1 MSRVQIETLLCDLRD
16 GAVDLQGAARQIAE
30 LVAGSAARR
39 TAVEQRLEQALAK
52 NQLALPQYASLL
64 AALDGLTVQREA
76 PRRRAAEGADA
87 TVLRA
92 APEPTPSE
100 AAPSQPT
107 SIRSRVSTQAG
118 AAEPAT
124 AIAPGSWVR
133 GRYVLMQMI
142 GSGGMGQVWKAK
154 DSYLERTNDPFPF
167 VAIKMLNAD
176 LEQDPDGYVAL
187 QRETKKA
194 QELAHPNVVTVH
206 LFDTDSPGSGRA
218 FMSMELLE
226 GEGLDARIDRY
237 PSGDARNAALP
248 IIIGMAKGLE
258 YAHKRG
264 IVHADFK
271 PGNVFITGA
280 GVPKILDFGIARAA
294 KIAGVNRRADSFDA
308 GTFGGITPGYASID
322 MIERR
327 EPHPAD
333 DVYALGLV
341 AYELLSGRHA
351 FKGLSA
357 SEARDARL
365 LPARLRAVRRHEWR
379 AIARALAF
387 DRDRRFQNAG
397 EFLRA
402 FEGKSAIAK
411 VLGTL
416 AAVLLLTVGG
426 LWYQNWK
433 AQQPSVPFESLPP
446 AQQSEFAKDMSD
458 GDQGFQLL
466 DAAGGTN
473 PTEIAAAYCNAYAI
487 HPKNPQAVRGLV
499 RVAEYALPKF
509 LGLPDVAERRLN
521 LLNLRKTCEAFY
533 SHYEPLARALGNDG
547 GR

>member
-1 MSRVQIETLLCDLRD
+1 VQIETLLGDLRN
-16 GAVDLQGAARQIAE
+16 GAVDLQGAARQLADLI
-30 LVAGSAARR
+30 AGSASRR
-39 TAVEQRLEQALAK
+39 AAIKQQLEQALAEH
-52 NQLALPQYASLL
+52 QLAPPQYTSLL
-64 AALDGLTVQREA
+64 AALNGLTMHREA
-76 PRRRAAEGADA
+76 TPRAVGEGAA
-87 TVLRA
+87 PTTLR
-92 APEPTPSE
+92 E
-100 AAPSQPT
+100 AADPT
-107 SIRSRVSTQAG
+107 TLRSRVSAP
-118 AAEPAT
+118 AAADEPAT
-124 AIAPGSWVR
+124 IGPGSAIGPGSWVR
-133 GRYVLMQMI
+133 ARYVLVQMI

-167 VAIKMLNAD
+167 VAIKMLNAN
-176 LEQDPDGYVAL
+176 LEQDPDAYVAL

-226 GEGLDARIDRY
+226 GEGVDARIHRH
-237 PSGDARNAALP
+237 PNGNARDKVLP
-248 IIIGMAKGLE
+248 IIVGMAKGLE

-271 PGNVFITGA
+271 PGNVFITDA

-294 KIAGVNRRADSFDA
+294 NIAGVNRRADSFDA
-308 GTFGGITPGYASID
+308 GTFGGLTLGYASID
-322 MIERR
+322 MIERQ

-341 AYELLSGRHA
+341 AYELLSGRHP

-357 SEARDARL
+357 AEARDARL
-365 LPARLRAVRRHEWR
+365 LPARPRGIRRHEWR
-379 AIARALAF
+379 AIERALAF
-387 DRDRRFQNAG
+387 TRDRRWQSAG

-402 FEGKSAIAK
+402 FEGRSVTAK

-416 AAVLLLTVGG
+416 VAALLLLAGG

-433 AQQPSVPFESLPP
+433 AQQPSVPFESLTP
-446 AQQSEFAKDMSD
+446 AQQAEFAGDMAD

-473 PTEIAAAYCNAYAI
+473 PTEIAAAYCKAYAI
-487 HPKNPQAVRGLV
+487 HPKNPRAVQGLV

-509 LGLPDVAERRLN
+509 NGIPDAAERRLN
-521 LLNLRKTCEAFY
+521 LLNLRKTCEEFY
-533 SHYEPLARALGNDG
+533 SHYDPLARAIDNNG
-547 GR
+547 GG

>member
-1 MSRVQIETLLCDLRD
+1 VQIETLLGALRD
-16 GAVDLQGAARQIAE
+16 GDVDLKGAARE
-30 LVAGSAARR
+30 LADLVSGNAARLD
-39 TAVEQRLEQALAK
+39 AVRQQLKQALAQ
-52 NQLALPQYASLL
+52 NRLAPPQYAFLL
-64 AALDGLTVQREA
+64 AALDGLTLQREA
-76 PRRRAAEGADA
+76 TSRRAAQGAAA
-87 TVLRA
+87 TTLREA
-92 APEPTPSE
+92 SKPSFL
-100 AAPSQPT
+100 
-107 SIRSRVSTQAG
+107 RSGVSAQSG
-118 AAEPAT
+118 AAEPAA
-124 AIAPGSWVR
+124 AIESGAWVR
-133 GRYVLMQMI
+133 GRYVLTEMI

-167 VAIKMLNAD
+167 VAIKMLNAN
-176 LEQDPDGYVAL
+176 LENDPDGYVAL

-226 GEGLDARIDRY
+226 GECLDARIRRH
-237 PSGDARNAALP
+237 PSGDSRDDALP
-248 IIIGMAKGLE
+248 IILGMAKGLE
-258 YAHKRG
+258 YAHMRG
-264 IVHADFK
+264 IVHSDFK
-271 PGNVFITGA
+271 PGNVFMTDA
-280 GVPKILDFGIARAA
+280 GIPKILDFGIARAA

-308 GTFGGITPGYASID
+308 GTFGGITLGYASID

-341 AYELLSGRHA
+341 AYEVLAGHHP

-357 SEARDARL
+357 AEAREARL
-365 LPARLRAVRRHEWR
+365 LPARLRALRRHEWR
-379 AIARALAF
+379 AIERALAF
-387 DRDRRFQNAG
+387 DRERRWQNAG

-402 FEGKSAIAK
+402 FEGKSALAK
-411 VLGTL
+411 VLGAL

-446 AQQSEFAKDMSD
+446 AQQAEFAKDMSD

-466 DAAGGTN
+466 DVAGGTN

-487 HPKNPQAVRGLV
+487 HPKNRQAVRGLV

-509 LGLPDVAERRLN
+509 VGLADVAERRLN
-521 LLNLRKTCEAFY
+521 LLNLRKTCEDFY
-533 SHYEPLARALGNDG
+533 GHYEPLVRALGNNAG
-547 GR
+547 G

>member
-1 MSRVQIETLLCDLRD
+1 VQIETLLGDLRD
-16 GAVDLQGAARQIAE
+16 GAVDLQGAARQIAD
-30 LVAGSAARR
+30 LVAGSASRR
-39 TAVEQRLEQALAK
+39 AAVKQRLEQALAE
-52 NQLALPQYASLL
+52 NRLALPHYTLL
-64 AALDGLTVQREA
+64 QAALDGLTIQRDA
-76 PRRRAAEGADA
+76 IARPAAQGADA
-87 TVLRA
+87 TTLRK
-92 APEPTPSE
+92 PVEPTILRKPVE
-100 AAPSQPT
+100 PT
-107 SIRSRVSTQAG
+107 SLRSRVSAPAG
-118 AAEPAT
+118 ADEPAA
-124 AIAPGSWVR
+124 AIGPGTEVR
-133 GRYVLMQMI
+133 GRYVLVQMI

-167 VAIKMLNAD
+167 VAIKLLNAN
-176 LEQDPDGYVAL
+176 LEQDPDAYVAL

-226 GEGLDARIDRY
+226 GECLDARIRRH
-237 PSGDARNAALP
+237 PNGDARAEALP

-258 YAHKRG
+258 YAHERG

-271 PGNVFITGA
+271 PGNVFLTEA

-294 KIAGVNRRADSFDA
+294 KIAGVNRRTDSFDA
-308 GTFGGITPGYASID
+308 GTFGGLTLGYASID
-322 MIERR
+322 MIERQ

-341 AYELLSGRHA
+341 AYELLSGRHP

-357 SEARDARL
+357 AEARDARL
-365 LPARLRAVRRHEWR
+365 VPARLRAVRRHEWR
-379 AIARALAF
+379 AIERALAF
-387 DRDRRFQNAG
+387 SRDRRWQSAG
-397 EFLRA
+397 GFLRA
-402 FEGKSAIAK
+402 FEGRSATAK

-416 AAVLLLTVGG
+416 AAVLLLVVGG

-433 AQQPSVPFESLPP
+433 AQQPSVPFESLSPT
-446 AQQSEFAKDMSD
+446 QQAEFARHMSD

-473 PTEIAAAYCNAYAI
+473 PAEIAASYCNAYAI

-499 RVAEYALPKF
+499 QVAEYALPKF
-509 LGLPDVAERRLN
+509 NALPDAAQRRLN
-521 LLNLRKTCEAFY
+521 LLNLRKTCEEFY
-533 SHYEPLARALGNDG
+533 SRHEPLVRALDNTG
-547 GR
+547 GG